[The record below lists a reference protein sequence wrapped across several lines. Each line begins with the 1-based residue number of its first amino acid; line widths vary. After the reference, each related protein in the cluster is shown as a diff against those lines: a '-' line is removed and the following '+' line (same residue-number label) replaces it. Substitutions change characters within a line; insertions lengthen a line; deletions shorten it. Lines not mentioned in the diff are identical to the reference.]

1 MATDAQ
7 CLFVVMMDIE
17 PDKEQEFNDIYDNE
31 HIPILL
37 KVPGVKSAARY
48 KTSTEGAPKYV
59 AIYEVDNPD
68 VPESEAFTNAS
79 NTGEWAPKIRPF
91 TKNRSRI
98 IYTRI

>member
-1 MATDAQ
+1 MATDAK

-17 PDKEQEFNDIYDNE
+17 PDKEKEFNDVYDNE

-37 KVPGVKSAARY
+37 KVPGVISAARF

-68 VPESEAFTNAS
+68 VPESEAFTAAS
-79 NTGEWAPKIRPF
+79 NTGDWPHKIRPF